1 MRKTNRVRVWSPI
14 VAAALLVTTLPL
26 AAAEPGGTTPEEVFD
41 RFAAATADKDWEEM
55 AACVSPEA
63 LVEMNASMVMMGGMI
78 VAFAAMG
85 EGMADEMGDE
95 GQAEAAAVDV
105 AELQT
110 QFEELLAK
118 HGIDEATLDALET
131 EGDEAEMPEAFRS
144 PEFFADIMGFIDSV
158 PGDDSGGPTPPEGGL
173 ENLVIDG
180 DTATATVDGN
190 EGGFVRVDG
199 RWYVDTSHD
208 AGEESEVETE
218 MEMEEEAAE

>member
-1 MRKTNRVRVWSPI
+1 MRNTHRVRIWSPI

-26 AAAEPGGTTPEEVFD
+26 VATERGGATPEEVFD
-41 RFAAATADKDWEEM
+41 RFVAATADKDWEEM

-63 LVEMNASMVMMGGMI
+63 LVEMNSSMVMMGGMI

-85 EGMADEMGDE
+85 EGMSEEMGDE
-95 GQAEAAAVDV
+95 GQAEATAVDV

-118 HGIDEATLDALET
+118 HGIDEATMDALEA
-131 EGDEAEMPEAFRS
+131 ESEEAEMPEAFRS

-208 AGEESEVETE
+208 AGEESEVE
-218 MEMEEEAAE
+218 MEMEEEVAE